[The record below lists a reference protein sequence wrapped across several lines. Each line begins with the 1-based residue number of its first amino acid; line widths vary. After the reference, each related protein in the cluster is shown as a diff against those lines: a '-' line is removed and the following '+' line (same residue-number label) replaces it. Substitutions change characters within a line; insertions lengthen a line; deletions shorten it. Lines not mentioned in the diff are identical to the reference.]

1 MTNKNNTVL
10 YIGVTSFLIKRV
22 FQYKSKFY
30 PNLLSAKY
38 NCNKLVY
45 FKLFDSI
52 VEAIAR
58 EKNLKNWKRDWKKEL
73 ITKYN
78 PEWKELVV

>member
-1 MTNKNNTVL
+1 
-10 YIGVTSFLIKRV
+10 
-22 FQYKSKFY
+22 
-30 PNLLSAKY
+30 
-38 NCNKLVY
+38 
-45 FKLFDSI
+45 